1 MIISCFRIGRLG
13 RLTVHSLAEEP
24 ASPKTKISAVG
35 FSVMT
40 LGNSTEFYVSGVP
53 AGYEVRFLNSCMLV
67 VPVFLIIMFQIKPIT
82 KKYPFFNNKIGT
94 YLS

>member
-1 MIISCFRIGRLG
+1 MIISSFRIGRLG

-53 AGYEVRFLNSCMLV
+53 AEYEVRFLILLNVQTLYFSM
-67 VPVFLIIMFQIKPIT
+67 M
-82 KKYPFFNNKIGT
+82 
-94 YLS
+94 SEA